1 MRAFLTVLTLV
12 ATLAGCAP
20 VYEPGY
26 RLELPASPSAEMQ
39 ACVAQCSAARE
50 ACLTPARAEFAACQD
65 RAALEQ
71 NICRSNAQIDFEL
84 CQGANAPEGRTCIY
98 RICEFRQC
106 GRGAIDACE
115 ADHRRCFAG
124 CGGTVVEEPRCVANC
139 PS

>member
-1 MRAFLTVLTLV
+1 
-12 ATLAGCAP
+12 
-20 VYEPGY
+20 
-26 RLELPASPSAEMQ
+26 MQ

-71 NICRSNAQIDFEL
+71 NICRSNAQIDFEV
-84 CQGANAPEGRTCIY
+84 CQGANAPDGRDLHLPDL
-98 RICEFRQC
+98 RVPAVPRAS
-106 GRGAIDACE
+106 AIDACE